1 VNKGSLVMS
10 LKSFVNNKE
19 QWDEFNQYVDSLI
32 AAQHKSMESISATDE
47 LYRAQ
52 GAIRA
57 YKNMKYMRDVLN
69 GPE

>member
-1 VNKGSLVMS
+1 MS
-10 LKSFVNNKE
+10 LKKLVNDKGV
-19 QWDEFNQYVDSLI
+19 WDEFNEYVDSLI
-32 AAQHKSMESISATDE
+32 AFQHKSMENLSATDE

-52 GAIRA
+52 GVIRA

>member
-1 VNKGSLVMS
+1 MS
-10 LKSFVNNKE
+10 LKKLVNDKGV
-19 QWDEFNQYVDSLI
+19 WDEFNEYVDSLI
-32 AAQHKSMESISATDE
+32 ASQHKSMENLSATDE

>member
-1 VNKGSLVMS
+1 MS
-10 LKSFVNNKE
+10 LKKLVNDKPV
-19 QWDEFNQYVDSLI
+19 WDEFNTYVDSLI
-32 AAQHKSMESISATDE
+32 TAQHKSMENISATDE

>member
-1 VNKGSLVMS
+1 MS
-10 LKSFVNNKE
+10 LKQLVNDKGV
-19 QWDEFNQYVDSLI
+19 WDEFNEYVDSLI
-32 AAQHKSMESISATDE
+32 ISQHKSMENLSATDE

>member
-1 VNKGSLVMS
+1 MS
-10 LKSFVNNKE
+10 LKKLVNDKGV
-19 QWDEFNQYVDSLI
+19 WDEFNEYVDSLI
-32 AAQHKSMESISATDE
+32 ASQHKSMENLSATDE

-52 GAIRA
+52 GVIRA